1 MAKTVYLNN
10 YAGLAFGY
18 EVNTPV
24 VSAGFLMSP
33 GDPNAEPPIPPEIIG
48 VKVYPASIANIE
60 VNQLL
65 NISGAGD
72 ITVSGVDSDAGGDFF
87 TYSVILVPAPGA
99 SVRTPWNPSGAL
111 LVARDNN
118 SVTLTYYLPAEHD
131 LYFGTQ
137 KTADSGSI
145 SATLDGAPLG
155 TFNLS
160 NATTILA
167 SVLLQSN
174 VEPGVHTVVIQAL
187 VATPAVFVYFHKF
200 ELLEHIPETGG
211 EYIYLGPVGTVE
223 DSLNNFVGDWSTTGT
238 PFPPTGY
245 AWTITQDASVFFYPQ
260 LGEGGQVKVRLQK
273 TPDSGIV
280 AVYANGQFRQNLDL
294 YASPAQP
301 LFEATLL
308 DHGAGDAA
316 GLYEM
321 ELRHTGTKNG
331 SSSGFFFYFRS
342 AVVVYARTDA
352 QALALAAN
360 YLKQVAAIRGDGA
373 FLDAWDSN
381 IINFDSNALYGSM
394 GLLATYEY
402 GVQNPGSGLALPA
415 YLDAVKN
422 FLTWF
427 AAMQVSD
434 PGNSFNDGAW
444 NIGYEINPAPPPT
457 YRAALGP
464 YAAQGISEIKWV
476 DAVQCLPAFLLWW
489 YWTLSNDTATKNAL
503 LPKVQKAMEGFL
515 DNNYDPETGF
525 YFSSWQNKTGP
536 TIFLYHDAIRRYA
549 AGGGLLELHND
560 AEEGFF
566 TYSGAWSSYAPQGA
580 IHSDEHFTLA
590 SQSYVQFSLALAS
603 GDQVKWVTQ
612 TAWDVGIAEI
622 LVSTDGNNFSAAGTV
637 DGYSQ
642 ALVLQQEFPIYTA
655 PAGGTYWFRI
665 RHSGTINAAGNIAPG
680 WQRLESRFTAGQTDV
695 AMGLTA
701 LWLLTR
707 EARYAT
713 LAARLI
719 RRFPGQFWGTADGR
733 WLISRDG
740 PAPGSGNN
748 FWFPMNHGYAAFGQM
763 QSRFFQP
770 VSRFAQGL
778 QALEPY
784 QDAEGGF
791 LPPGYVE
798 PEHIFSA
805 FYCLGENQLAAPTSA
820 AQVAL
825 AKEFLKSGQYLLQ
838 LGGQQ
843 VGGIPFS
850 KRYQYLYTNIAGFA
864 CLALAGTE
872 NPIVEQLRFSES
884 RLVQPQ

>member
-18 EVNTPV
+18 EVNTTV

-33 GDPNAEPPIPPEIIG
+33 GDPNADPPIPPQIIG
-48 VKVYPASIANIE
+48 VKVYPASMANIA

-65 NISGAGD
+65 KISGVGD
-72 ITVSGVDSDAGGDFF
+72 ITVSGTASDEGGSYF
-87 TYSVILVPAPGA
+87 TYSVLLVPSPGA
-99 SVRTPWNPSGAL
+99 SIRTPWNPSGAL
-111 LVARDNN
+111 LVTRDNN
-118 SVTLTYYLPAEHD
+118 SVSLTYHMPVEHD

-145 SATLDGAPLG
+145 SATLDGLG
-155 TFNLS
+155 LGSFNLS
-160 NATTILA
+160 NPTTILA
-167 SVLLQSN
+167 AVLLQPK
-174 VEPGVHTVVIQAL
+174 VAPGVHTLVIQAL
-187 VATPAVFVYFHKF
+187 VASPAVFVYFHKF

-211 EYIYLGPVGTVE
+211 EYIYLGPVGTLD
-223 DSLNNFVGDWSTTGT
+223 DSLNNFVGDWSTIS
-238 PFPPTGY
+238 GY
-245 AWTITQDASVFFYPQ
+245 AWTTTPDASVFFYPQ
-260 LGEGGQVKVRLQK
+260 LDAGGQVKIRVQK

-294 YASPAQP
+294 YANPAQP
-301 LFEATLL
+301 LFEVTLL

-321 ELRHTGTKNG
+321 ELRHTGTKNAA
-331 SSSGFFFYFRS
+331 SSGFFFYFRS
-342 AVVVYARTDA
+342 AVVVYSRTDA
-352 QALALAAN
+352 QALALAAD

-381 IINFDSNALYGSM
+381 VINFDSNALYASM
-394 GLLATYEY
+394 GLLASYESL
-402 GVQNPGSGLALPA
+402 GNPA
-415 YLDAVKN
+415 YLDAVRN
-422 FLTWF
+422 FLAWF
-427 AAMQVSD
+427 AGMQASD

-457 YRAALGP
+457 YRPALGP

-489 YWTLSNDTATKNAL
+489 YWKLSHDTATKNAL
-503 LPKVQKAMEGFL
+503 LPKFQKAVDGFL
-515 DNNYDPETGF
+515 VNNYDPETGF

-549 AGGGLLELHND
+549 AGVPPSGMELHND

-566 TYSGAWSSYAPQGA
+566 AYSGAWSSYAPQGA
-580 IHSDEHFTLA
+580 IHSDEHYTLA
-590 SQSYVQFSLALAS
+590 SQSYVQFSFTLAS

-622 LVSTDGNNFSAAGTV
+622 LVSTDGNNFSVVGTV

-642 ALVLQQEFPIYTA
+642 SLVLQQEFLIYTA
-655 PAGGTYWFRI
+655 PAPGTYWFRI
-665 RHSGTINAAGNIAPG
+665 RHSGTINAAGNVAPG
-680 WQRLESRFTAGQTDV
+680 WQRLASRFTAGQTDV
-695 AMGLTA
+695 ALGLTA

-719 RRFPGQFWGTADGR
+719 RRFPGQFWENADGR

-740 PAPGSGNN
+740 PAPGNGNN
-748 FWFPMNHGYAAFGQM
+748 FWFPMTHGYTAFGQK

-791 LPPGYVE
+791 QPPGYIE

-805 FYCLGENQLAAPTSA
+805 FYCLGENQLAAPTNP

-872 NPIVEQLRFSES
+872 NPFPEQLRFSES
-884 RLVQPQ
+884 RLVLPQ